1 MQSSII
7 MAIASNQK
15 LLVKMHRNEVPR
27 DWSISMVIV
36 EQEDALRSGGWDD
49 GDVVRMEEED
59 SYLK

>member
-1 MQSSII
+1 
-7 MAIASNQK
+7 
-15 LLVKMHRNEVPR
+15 
-27 DWSISMVIV
+27 MVIV

>member
-1 MQSSII
+1 
-7 MAIASNQK
+7 MAIASTQK

-27 DWSISMVIV
+27 DWSISMVTV

-49 GDVVRMEEED
+49 GDVVRMKEGY